1 VSPILVRPVR
11 EQLEHD
17 RVIRALQAKLR
28 RKFDVAVNMGTEGAA
43 PVRVGRMLLFPD
55 LVLTPTGRGAKL
67 AGVVEVETAESVN
80 HLEALAQWA
89 HFGRARVPFSL
100 YVPVGSVDMARRL
113 CADNQVSVDEIW
125 TFFAMGQQIRFTLV
139 HKSPASKSDAA
150 GSRARSASARRT
162 SPAARTG
169 ARGASGARAGT
180 GVRKPGRA
188 RTAKSPSRATAGR
201 PSAARKTAVK
211 KKTAKPARSRKR

>member
-1 VSPILVRPVR
+1 MSPILVRPVR

-28 RKFDVAVNMGTEGAA
+28 RKYEVAVNAGPEGPA
-43 PVRVGRMLLFPD
+43 PVKAGQMLVYPD
-55 LVLTPTGRGAKL
+55 LVLTSTGRGARL

-80 HLEALAQWA
+80 NLEALAQWA

-125 TFFAMGQQIRFTLV
+125 TFFAIGAQVRFTLV
-139 HKSPASKSDAA
+139 HKASAPTTDAA
-150 GSRARSASARRT
+150 RSRARSASARRT

-169 ARGASGARAGT
+169 GRGASGAQRGKSA
-180 GVRKPGRA
+180 RA
-188 RTAKSPSRATAGR
+188 RTVKTSSRAAGR
-201 PSAARKTAVK
+201 RPPAVRQTAAK
-211 KKTAKPARSRKR
+211 KKTTKPARSRKR